1 MSNNQIDHTSGL
13 AINCRNCIHCER
25 SPYGSAAGLDK
36 CMKSGGD
43 YCELIHSYPNLSGH
57 ICKNYSSWAPREKTI
72 LELISDKI
80 RKMLST

>member
-1 MSNNQIDHTSGL
+1 MSNNQIDPTSGL

-25 SPYGSAAGLDK
+25 SPYGSMGDR

-43 YCELIHSYPNLSGH
+43 FCSLVHNYPQLYTH

-72 LELISDKI
+72 PELISDKI
-80 RKMLST
+80 RKMLSN